1 MQKPVNLGIFIDDL
15 GIGGTQNWLSLLVP
29 ALAVRG
35 FAMRVYS
42 MRAIAHPEILER
54 LAPHARVEIIGEARL
69 WRGSGL
75 LHVARELKTWPAQVV
90 QTALPTSDMIGRSLA
105 FLTRVPVIFSSV
117 RGQNVDKPNWQRWL
131 DRRTARLAKAVI
143 FNDREAVPMAIRHE
157 GVHPDQ
163 VVYIPNG
170 VAITSARRPFAE
182 VRRELNTPPEATV
195 IATIARL
202 HPSKGQQY
210 LLRAFRLVRDRHP
223 GAVLWLVGDG
233 ECRAAL
239 EREAAELGIAASVRF
254 AGTRRD
260 VRDVLDAI
268 DLFAL
273 PSLWEGMPNALMEAM
288 AAGRPVV
295 ASDTDAIGE
304 LVIDGKTGWMVRP
317 GDADGLARCMIEI
330 LANPVRAAEI
340 GQAGLQHVRQHFSL
354 ESMADAYAA
363 LYRDGLTKPVPRS
376 GAPLL
381 R

>member
-29 ALAVRG
+29 ALAARG
-35 FAMRVYS
+35 FVMRVYS

-69 WRGSGL
+69 WTGSGL
-75 LHVARELKTWPAQVV
+75 LHLARELRAWPAQVV

-105 FLTRVPVIFSSV
+105 FLTGVPVIFSSV

-131 DRRTARLAKAVI
+131 DRRTAHLAKAVI
-143 FNDREAVPMAIRHE
+143 FNDREAVPMAVRHE
-157 GVHPDQ
+157 GVRPDQ

-170 VAITSARRPFAE
+170 VAITSARRPPGE
-182 VRRELNTPPEATV
+182 VRRELDTSSEAIV
-195 IATIARL
+195 IGTIARL

-210 LLRAFRLVRDRHP
+210 LLRAFRLVRDCHR

-233 ECRAAL
+233 ECRTAL
-239 EREAAELGIAASVRF
+239 EREAAKLGIAASVRF

-304 LVIDGKTGWMVRP
+304 LVIDGETGWMVRP
-317 GDADGLARCMIEI
+317 GDADGLARCMLDI
-330 LANPVRAAEI
+330 LANPGRAAEI
-340 GQAGLQHVRQHFSL
+340 GRAGLQHVRQHFSL

-363 LYRDGLTKPVPRS
+363 LYRDGLKEPVTRS

-381 R
+381 L